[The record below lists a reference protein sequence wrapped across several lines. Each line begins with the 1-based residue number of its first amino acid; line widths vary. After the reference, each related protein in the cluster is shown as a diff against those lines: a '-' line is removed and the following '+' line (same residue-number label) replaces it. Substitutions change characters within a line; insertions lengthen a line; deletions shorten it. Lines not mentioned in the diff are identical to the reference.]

1 MKFVLPVL
9 LALSLAACSTAHV
22 RTSTVRTSEQTV
34 TVIQDAYAMKT
45 TGTVYPAT
53 AETLSP
59 SQQRLTSSDCA
70 KNFDD
75 TISYLEYLM
84 QQKQLQQ
91 QQSAQPGLID

>member
-9 LALSLAACSTAHV
+9 LALSLAACSTADV

-34 TVIQDAYAMKT
+34 TVMQDAYAMKT
-45 TGTVYPAT
+45 TTAVPAT
-53 AETLSP
+53 AATLSP
-59 SQQRLTSSDCA
+59 NQQRLTSSDCA

-91 QQSAQPGLID
+91 QQAQSAL

>member
-9 LALSLAACSTAHV
+9 LALSLAACSTADV

-45 TGTVYPAT
+45 TTAVPAT
-53 AETLSP
+53 AATLSP
-59 SQQRLTSSDCA
+59 NQQRLTSSDCA

-91 QQSAQPGLID
+91 QQAQSAL